1 MNLIRLSIKRP
12 IAVMAAVIL
21 AVLFGLVALNTIPI
35 QLAPDLHRPI
45 ITIST
50 NWYGAAPSEIE
61 REILN
66 RQEEALKGL
75 EGLKRM
81 VGNAQDGSSQIELE
95 FSVSQ
100 NMDKALLL
108 VANRLDRVNGYP
120 EEADEPS
127 LQTSGADD
135 NSIAWF
141 RLSRVPGNDRPIHTF
156 GDFAE
161 DIVKE
166 RLERVSGVGRV
177 DVYGGAEREM
187 QIIVDPAKMARYGLT
202 VTDIVDRLRGANASI
217 TGGDVEEGKRR
228 YIVRTDNEF
237 KSPEQVA
244 AVMLRS
250 DSTTA
255 ASQVGRVTVGDIATV
270 GFDYKKPVA
279 RIRTLGDESIAM
291 SVKRETGANVIDTMK
306 GVRAAVEELK
316 RSALSDQGLEIEQI
330 YDETIYIESAID
342 LVIQNIYVGGA
353 FAVCIL
359 LLFLRSGRATL
370 VIGLAIPVS
379 VIASFVAM
387 AVLGRSLNVISLAGI
402 AFAVGMVVDAA
413 IVVLENI
420 YRLRERGMA
429 PAEAA
434 YRGAQQVWG
443 AILVSALTTV
453 MAFIPILIMQLEVGQ
468 LFRDIG
474 VAISVAVLLSLVVSI
489 TVIPALS
496 QRLLGHSVKSPGEG
510 IRLPIVDTCA
520 RGFVK
525 AATALASAVVR
536 SRMLAIGVV
545 SVVTLVM
552 IYSTWQFLPKLE
564 YLPKGNQ
571 NLIIGFIL
579 PPPGYNLKTTTD
591 IARDLEDAVRPN
603 WVKETGPEDAS
614 DGTPKMS
621 HFFFVTFRDLTIVGA
636 IAADGMR
643 VGELIPVL
651 SQPVFREPGTFG
663 VMAQRSIFGRGVR
676 GTRSIDLD
684 ISGPDLETVI
694 GVAQQAA
701 GLVEGVLPRSAGNQM
716 RPQPGL
722 ELGAP
727 ELRIR
732 PDPVRLADN
741 GVTARDLGDTV
752 DAFNDGLRVV
762 EITVG
767 AKRLDLMLT
776 GSHSA
781 VAETQGIGNM
791 PIVTRSGTILP
802 LRSLA
807 DIEVTAGPT
816 SIRHVERARTVTL
829 EIQPADTL
837 ALGEAVELLQRGVV
851 DRMATDGLPPGVH
864 MRFSGAA
871 DKLAETWGEMQ
882 IDLLMALIIVYL
894 VMAVL
899 FESFAY
905 PLIILLS
912 VPLATAGGV
921 AGLVALNVAY
931 FQPLDMLT
939 LLGFVILIGIVV
951 NNAILLVHQTLY
963 HIRDEGMAL
972 EIAIVEATRN
982 RIRPIFMSTLTS
994 VMGMLPLV
1002 IMPGEGSEIYRG
1014 LGSVVIGGLALSA
1027 VLTLVIVPPL
1037 LGLFVGIL
1045 ERDRSGGAIAKDAA
1059 VNPAE

>member
-1 MNLIRLSIKRP
+1 MNLIRLSIQRP

-95 FSVSQ
+95 FDVSQ

-120 EEADEPS
+120 DEADEPS

-135 NSIAWF
+135 NAIAWF

-202 VTDIVDRLRGANASI
+202 VTDIVDRLRRANASI

-237 KSPEQVA
+237 RSPEQVA

-270 GFDYKKPVA
+270 AFDYKKPVA
-279 RIRTLGDESIAM
+279 RIRTLGDESLAL
-291 SVKRETGANVIDTMK
+291 SVKRETGANVIETMK
-306 GVRAAVEELK
+306 GVRAAVEEMK
-316 RSALSDQGLEIEQI
+316 RNALPDQGLEIEQI

-353 FAVCIL
+353 FAVAVL

-420 YRLRERGMA
+420 YRLRERGMS

-474 VAISVAVLLSLVVSI
+474 VAISVAVLLSLLVSI

-496 QRLLGHSVKSPGEG
+496 QRLLGHGVVSPGEG
-510 IRLPIVDTCA
+510 IRIPVIDSFA
-520 RGFVK
+520 RGCVW
-525 AATALASAVVR
+525 AATGLAAAVVR

-545 SVVTLVM
+545 SVVTLVTV
-552 IYSTWQFLPKLE
+552 YFTWQFLPKLE

-579 PPPGYNLKTTTD
+579 PPPGYNLETTTG

-603 WVKETGPEDAS
+603 WVKETGPEDAA

-651 SQPVFREPGTFG
+651 SEPVFREPGTFG

-694 GVAQQAA
+694 GVAQQAS

-752 DAFNDGLRVV
+752 DAFNDGLRVA

-776 GSHSA
+776 GSNSA
-781 VAETQGIGNM
+781 VTETQGIGNM

-816 SIRHVERARTVTL
+816 SIRHVERTRTVTL

-837 ALGEAVELLQRGVV
+837 ALGEAVELLQQGVV
-851 DRMATDGLPPGVH
+851 DRMVADGLPPGVH

-871 DKLAETWGEMQ
+871 DKLAETWSEMQ

-921 AGLVALNVAY
+921 AGLVALNVTY

-1002 IMPGEGSEIYRG
+1002 LLPGEGSEIYRG
-1014 LGSVVIGGLALSA
+1014 LGSVVVGGLALSA

-1045 ERDRSGGAIAKDAA
+1045 ERGRAGGAPAKDAV